1 VALEATSPSVG
12 ETKLEI
18 SRKHGTAVEQQ
29 ELYKI
34 AVRADG
40 GVVREDDAE
49 PEMLEDTSM
58 VLADGDL
65 VAMAVKERLAWQPTF
80 RREDYR
86 GDVHVVLS
94 EEGALATDTMEND
107 DEGNYSMVVA
117 SLEVSERG
125 PALLGSGNSRKT

>member
-1 VALEATSPSVG
+1 VALEATNPSVG

-18 SRKHGTAVEQQ
+18 SRKHGTSVEQQ

-80 RREDYR
+80 RREDY
-86 GDVHVVLS
+86 
-94 EEGALATDTMEND
+94 
-107 DEGNYSMVVA
+107 
-117 SLEVSERG
+117 
-125 PALLGSGNSRKT
+125 SR